1 MNITDSVADL
11 LTRIRNASSAGHITV
26 DVPSSKLKVGI
37 LKILCA
43 EGFIRKFLQSED
55 GRQGNLKIF
64 LKYTEDKKP
73 VINGLKRVS
82 KPGGRI
88 YNKCS
93 ALKKVV
99 GGFGIAIV
107 STSKGLMTDHMARAS
122 KVGGEVLAYIW

>member
-26 DVPSSKLKVGI
+26 DIPSSKLKVGI

-43 EGFIRKFLQSED
+43 EGFIRKFLQSDD
-55 GRQGNLKIF
+55 GRQGNLKVF
-64 LKYTEDKKP
+64 LKYTEDKTP

-88 YNKCS
+88 YSKR
-93 ALKKVV
+93 AYLKKVV